1 MKYKARNVEA
11 TISEQSDGSVR
22 TQNLIITKSLQ
33 GRKLKKPLVLKV
45 LEPQCPADLKLQNF
59 VIETFISRIHAL
71 AQFTFDNSSTMKIAR
86 YLLFNRTASRDCL
99 FSYIYSV
106 YRFCKWANIQPDQLV
121 KKCRD
126 KNGVPKPKGLVQT
139 RCLIE
144 DFVAHL
150 QTEKLS
156 SSYVIIL
163 VKGVLA
169 LLRLHGLKLLP
180 PFRLA
185 NYNICYDRA
194 PSREELRKILD
205 VADLRE
211 RVIITMLAAGGFR
224 LGTLA
229 KLQYQHV
236 KSDLERGVIP
246 VHVSVPAEITKGK
259 YNSYYTFVNWEAV
272 EYLTA
277 YLNARRRG
285 TEYIPPEN
293 IQDESPLIRYA
304 NRKQVKPVSS
314 GCIYDVVHHLY
325 FKAGLLVRNPGSGKD
340 YDLRGHSVRKFFRT
354 EMSARGVERD
364 YINFMMGH
372 KVCNYHDIKMKGV
385 EYLRGIYLTSG
396 IAIQPKIRLNKIDV
410 LKEIMCAWGLN
421 PEEILTRKALE
432 QLQATAID
440 QNQPKNQQFPPS
452 PPPSTGAQSKFAETR
467 QNNPSNF
474 CFFEA

>member
-1 MKYKARNVEA
+1 VKYEA
-11 TISEQSDGSVR
+11 HSVKVTSPEPRGGSVKMK
-22 TQNLIITKSLQ
+22 NLVITKSLQ

-45 LEPQCPADLKLQNF
+45 LEPQCAADLKLQHF

-86 YLLFNRTASRDCL
+86 YLVFNRTASRDCL

-106 YRFCKWANIQPDQLV
+106 YRFCKWTHIQPDQLV
-121 KKCRD
+121 NKCLD
-126 KNGVPKPKGLVQT
+126 KNGVPKPKALVQT

-150 QTEKLS
+150 QTENLS
-156 SSYVIIL
+156 PSYIIIL

-169 LLRLHGLKLLP
+169 LLRLNGLKLLP

-185 NYNICYDRA
+185 NHNICCDRA

-211 RVIITMLAAGGFR
+211 RIIITMLASGGFR
-224 LGTLA
+224 IGTLA

-236 KSDLERGVIP
+236 KSDLERGIIP
-246 VHVSVPAEITKGK
+246 IHVSVPAEITKGK
-259 YNSYYTFVNWEAV
+259 YNSYYTFVNGEAA

-285 TEYIPPEN
+285 TAYIPPEN
-293 IQDESPLIRYA
+293 IQDESPLIRCA

-314 GCIYDVVHHLY
+314 NCIYDVVHQLY
-325 FKAGLLVRNPGSGKD
+325 FKAGLLVSSSGSYKD
-340 YDLRGHSVRKFFRT
+340 YDLKVHSVRKFFRT

-364 YINFMMGH
+364 YIDFMMGH

-396 IAIQPKIRLNKIDV
+396 IGIQPKIRLNKIDV

-421 PEEILTRKALE
+421 PEELLTRKALE
-432 QLQATAID
+432 QSQATAIN
-440 QNQPKNQQFPPS
+440 QNQPKNQQFPLDTSALDRISEQIRRKPAR
-452 PPPSTGAQSKFAETR
+452 TAELI
-467 QNNPSNF
+467 S
-474 CFFEA
+474 AS

>member
-1 MKYKARNVEA
+1 VKCKARSVKA
-11 TISEQSDGSVR
+11 TSLEVR
-22 TQNLIITKSLQ
+22 GDSGKMENLVITKSLQ

-71 AQFTFDNSSTMKIAR
+71 AQFTFENSSTMKITR
-86 YLLFNRTASRDCL
+86 YLLFNRTASRDSL
-99 FSYIYSV
+99 FSYIYGV
-106 YRFCKWANIQPDQLV
+106 HRFCKWANIQPDQLV
-121 KKCRD
+121 KKCVD
-126 KNGVPKPKGLVQT
+126 KNGVPKPKALVQT

-150 QTEKLS
+150 QTENLS
-156 SSYVIIL
+156 PSYIIIL

-169 LLRLHGLKLLP
+169 LLRLNGLKLLP

-185 NYNICYDRA
+185 NYNICCDRA

-211 RVIITMLAAGGFR
+211 RVIITMLASGGFR
-224 LGTLA
+224 IGTLA
-229 KLQYQHV
+229 KLQYRHV

-246 VHVSVPAEITKGK
+246 IHVYVPAEITKGK
-259 YNSYYTFVNWEAV
+259 YNSYYTFVNWEAA

-277 YLNARRRG
+277 YLNTRRRG
-285 TEYIPPEN
+285 TAYIPPEN
-293 IQDESPLIRYA
+293 IQDESPLIRCA

-314 GCIYDVVHHLY
+314 NCIYDVVHHLY
-325 FKAGLLVRNPGSGKD
+325 FKAGLLVSSSGSCKD
-340 YDLRGHSVRKFFRT
+340 YDLRVHSVRKFFRT
-354 EMSARGVERD
+354 EMSARDVERD
-364 YINFMMGH
+364 YIDFMMGH
-372 KVCNYHDIKMKGV
+372 KVCNYHDIKMKGI

-396 IAIQPKIRLNKIDV
+396 IGIQPKIRLNKIDV

-432 QLQATAID
+432 QSQATAID
-440 QNQPKNQQFPPS
+440 QNQPKNHQFLPDISALDRISEQIRKNPPE
-452 PPPSTGAQSKFAETR
+452 PPI
-467 QNNPSNF
+467 
-474 CFFEA
+474 